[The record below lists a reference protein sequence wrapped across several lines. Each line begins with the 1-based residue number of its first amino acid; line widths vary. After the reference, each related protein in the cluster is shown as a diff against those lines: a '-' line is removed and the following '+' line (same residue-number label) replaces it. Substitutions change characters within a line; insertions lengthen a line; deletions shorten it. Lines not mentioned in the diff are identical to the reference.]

1 MVGYNKHM
9 QVTSSERGAVS
20 IFLVIFFAVLISVI
34 TMSFIGI
41 VIRGADQSTNNDLSR
56 SAFDSAQAGVE
67 DAKRAI
73 ALYSKECA
81 ANPGGPTC
89 GSYTTFINNQT
100 CGALPGFAGV
110 LGLHSTGGNEINVQ
124 GTENAALAQAYT
136 CVNIVMNTP
145 DYINS
150 KQPYTSDVIPLK
162 AVATA
167 NSSAP
172 VHPASFTL
180 DWFTHSDANLADSQA
195 FSPRQTGVDQLPSE
209 GAWGLYTPALM
220 RVELISYPD
229 GAAITDAGLQASSKT
244 LYLYPSA
251 GGATEVGFDTDVT
264 PPASG
269 NTPPIVAINC
279 SGGAGSTYACSAK
292 LDLGTNQNKT
302 SFIRVTPLYKKTT
315 FRLQLTDAFFNGVQ
329 PIVDSTG
336 RANDLFRRV
345 QARVRLQNNI
355 VYPEYAIDSGNTL
368 CKDFSVGASGPE
380 FQNKCGN
387 N

>member
-1 MVGYNKHM
+1 MVGYNKRM

-20 IFLVIFFAVLISVI
+20 IFLVIFFALLISVI

-41 VIRGADQSTNNDLSR
+41 VIRGADQSTNSDLSR

-67 DAKRAI
+67 DAKRAV

-81 ANPGGPTC
+81 ADPAGPTC

-124 GTENAALAQAYT
+124 GTDNSALDQAYT

-162 AVATA
+162 AVASVSSTTA
-167 NSSAP
+167 

-180 DWFTHSDANLADSQA
+180 NWFTHSDAGLADTQG
-195 FSPRQTGVDQLPSE
+195 FSPRLTGVDQLPTE
-209 GAWGLYTPALM
+209 AAWGQDTPALM
-220 RVELISYPD
+220 RVELISYTD
-229 GAAITDAGLQASSKT
+229 GAPITDAGLQASTKT
-244 LYLYPSA
+244 LYLYPSV
-251 GGATEVGFDTDVT
+251 GGATEVGFDTDT

-279 SGGAGSTYACSAK
+279 SGGAGATYACSAK

-302 SFIRVTPLYKKTT
+302 SFLRVTPLYKKAT
-315 FRLQLTDAFFNGVQ
+315 FQLQLTDAFFNGVQ

-345 QARVRLQNNI
+345 QARVRLQNNV
-355 VYPEYAIDSGNTL
+355 VYPEYAVDSGTTL
-368 CKDFSVGASGPE
+368 CKDFSVGAAPAD
-380 FQNKCGN
+380 FKNQCGN